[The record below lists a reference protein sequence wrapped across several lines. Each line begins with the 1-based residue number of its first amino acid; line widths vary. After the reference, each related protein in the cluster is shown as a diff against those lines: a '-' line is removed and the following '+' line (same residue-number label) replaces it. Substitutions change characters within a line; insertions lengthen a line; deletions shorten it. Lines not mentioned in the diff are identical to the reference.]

1 MFKYFVI
8 AAILFAA
15 FVTNPSEQN
24 FKSKVENE
32 LFKKLNANEGG
43 NFVTEL
49 ITSSLVGSVI
59 WNLVQVDYQD
69 FKLCSTFEMRIGNK
83 EIKFLGIFGQ
93 IIPISGSNSFT
104 ELSEQLNR

>member
-32 LFKKLNANEGG
+32 LLKELNANEWG

-59 WNLVQVDYQD
+59 WNLVNVEYQD

-93 IIPISGSNSFT
+93 IIPISGSSSLS
-104 ELSEQLNR
+104 ELSGQLNR

>member
-32 LFKKLNANEGG
+32 LLKELNANEGG

-59 WNLVQVDYQD
+59 WNLVNVDYQD

-93 IIPISGSNSFT
+93 IIPISGSSSLS
-104 ELSEQLNR
+104 ELSGQLNR

>member
-32 LFKKLNANEGG
+32 LLKELNANEGG

-59 WNLVQVDYQD
+59 WNLVNVDYQD
-69 FKLCSTFEMRIGNK
+69 FKLCSTFEMSIGNK

-93 IIPISGSNSFT
+93 IIPISGSSSLS
-104 ELSEQLNR
+104 ELSGQLNR

>member
-32 LFKKLNANEGG
+32 LSKELNANEGG

-59 WNLVQVDYQD
+59 WNLVNVDYQD

-93 IIPISGSNSFT
+93 IIPISGSSSLS
-104 ELSEQLNR
+104 ELSGQLNR

>member
-1 MFKYFVI
+1 MFKYFFI

-32 LFKKLNANEGG
+32 LMKELNANEGS
-43 NFVTEL
+43 NFVTQL

-59 WNLVQVDYQD
+59 WNLVNVDYQD

-93 IIPISGSNSFT
+93 IIPISDTST
-104 ELSEQLNR
+104 LAELSEQLKR

>member
-32 LFKKLNANEGG
+32 LLKELNTNEGG
-43 NFVTEL
+43 NFVTEM

-59 WNLVQVDYQD
+59 WNLVYVDYQD

-93 IIPISGSNSFT
+93 IIPISDTSTSN